1 MAERPHL
8 IAELKEDL
16 RFAARLLRKTPGF
29 TATALL
35 TLALAIGA
43 NTAIFS
49 VVNQVLLR
57 PLPFPEPER
66 IFRVVRRDPNG
77 IVTLLSVPQYAFLS
91 GQPQPFSRM
100 AAFRPILSG
109 FILSEGELLE
119 YLPGVRV
126 TQSFFE
132 VLGFSP
138 ALGRGLLPEED
149 APGGPL
155 VVVLSHELWQRRFG
169 GSRDVLGRSIT
180 LNRQAYTIVGVAP
193 PTFQFPE
200 DAQLWT
206 PLQLDMTSTED
217 AHYLAVLGR
226 LRPEVE
232 PTRVSSLLA
241 AQSEQLR
248 ALRQASLR
256 PNLRLDAS
264 ELQSLQTQATRP
276 ALLVLLGAVVLV
288 LLIACV
294 NLANLQLAR
303 AASRERE
310 LAVRIALGASP
321 PRIVRQ
327 LLSESLLLAGAGGLL
342 GLLLAIGS
350 VPALLALAPGRATLP
365 KTVSLDSTVLAFTLG
380 LSVLTGLLF
389 GLLPAWQASRV
400 APHGSLHASAWRTT
414 PGPVQRRTR
423 WWLVVSEVAL
433 AIILLIGAALLVK
446 SFALL
451 RRVEPGIDPRN
462 VLTLKVSLPEVP
474 YANPE
479 TLESFIRRAEE
490 RLRTLPG
497 VEAAGCALT
506 LPFEIGIRL
515 AFTHEDR
522 PPEDPLAEGNIILYR
537 PVTRGYFEALK
548 IGLVRGRLL
557 DDQDR
562 HGSPSVVVINESA
575 ARRYWPGE
583 DPLGKRIRIGVRVPP
598 LADTKPREIIGIVRD
613 VHEEA
618 LQGEPP
624 PIFYIPMGQMPPQL
638 HIRSIRLRPQSLL
651 VRTSEDPL
659 LMTTEVQRELQAADP
674 LLLATGVS
682 TMEEIVSGSFGLQR
696 FSTLLM
702 GLLAGLALLLA
713 AVGIYGVLSYLVSQR
728 IQELSVRLA
737 LGATPGQVVW
747 LVLRQGMVPVMVG
760 VVVGVAGAF
769 GLTRLLAHLL
779 YSVSTLDPAAFVAAP
794 LVLVGVALAAMLPLA
809 WRASRVNPMVALRTE

>member
-1 MAERPHL
+1 MAEL
-8 IAELKEDL
+8 TEDL
-16 RFAARLLRKTPGF
+16 RFATRLLRKTPGF

-57 PLPFPEPER
+57 PLPFPESER
-66 IFRVVRRDPNG
+66 LFRVVRNDPNG
-77 IVTLLSVPQYAFLS
+77 FTLFLSVPQYAFLS
-91 GQPQPFSRM
+91 EQPQPFSRM
-100 AAFRPILSG
+100 AAYRSTLSG
-109 FILSEGELLE
+109 FTFIDGDLLE
-119 YLPGVRV
+119 HLPGARV

-138 ALGRGLLPEED
+138 VLGRGFLPEED
-149 APGGPL
+149 VPGGPR
-155 VVVLSHELWQRRFG
+155 VVVLSHELWQRHFG
-169 GSRDVLGRSIT
+169 GSRDIVGRSIT
-180 LNRQAYTIVGVAP
+180 LNRELYTIVGVAP
-193 PTFQFPE
+193 PALQFPE

-206 PLQLDMTSTED
+206 PLQLDLASTED
-217 AHYLAVLGR
+217 SHYLAVLGR
-226 LRPEVE
+226 LKPGVE
-232 PTRVSSLLA
+232 PTQVSPLLA
-241 AQSEQLR
+241 TQSEQLR

-256 PNLRLDAS
+256 PAHTLDAR
-264 ELQSLQTQATRP
+264 ELQSLQTQSTRP
-276 ALLVLLGAVVLV
+276 ALLVLLGAVMLV

-310 LAVRIALGASP
+310 LAVRTALGATP

-327 LLSESLLLAGAGGLL
+327 LLSESILLAGMGGLL

-350 VPALLALAPGRATLP
+350 VPALLALAPGSASLP
-365 KTVSLDSTVLAFTLG
+365 KTVSLDGTVLAFTLG

-400 APHGSLHASAWRTT
+400 APQGSLHVSAWRAT
-414 PGPVQRRTR
+414 PGPLQRRTR

-433 AIILLIGAALLVK
+433 AILLLIGAALLVK

-451 RRVEPGIDPRN
+451 QRVEPGIDPRN
-462 VLTLKVSLPEVP
+462 VLTLKLSLSEVP
-474 YANPE
+474 YGNPE
-479 TLESFIRRAEE
+479 TLESFVRRAEE

-497 VEAAGCALT
+497 AEAAGFALT
-506 LPFEIGIRL
+506 LPFEGGIRL
-515 AFTHEDR
+515 AFAHEDR
-522 PPEDPLAEGNIILYR
+522 PPEDPLSEAKVILYR

-562 HGSPSVVVINESA
+562 HGGPSVVVINESA
-575 ARRYWPGE
+575 ARRFWPGE
-583 DPLGKRIRIGVRVPP
+583 DPLGKRLRIGARIPQ
-598 LADTKPREIIGIVRD
+598 LADVEAREVIGIVRD
-613 VHEEA
+613 VHEET
-618 LQGEPP
+618 LENEPP
-624 PIFYIPMGQMPPQL
+624 PIFYIPIGQMAPLL
-638 HIRSIRLRPQSLL
+638 HTRSIRLRPQSFL

-659 LMTTEVQRELQAADP
+659 LSAAAVQREIRVVDP
-674 LLLATGVS
+674 LLLATNFS
-682 TMEEIVSGSFGLQR
+682 TMEELVSRSFGLQR

-713 AVGIYGVLSYLVSQR
+713 AVGIYGVLSYLVNQR
-728 IQELSVRLA
+728 LQELSVRLA

-747 LVLRQGMVPVMVG
+747 LVLRQGMVPVVMG
-760 VVVGVAGAF
+760 VAVGVAGAL
-769 GLTRLLAHLL
+769 GLSRLLSHLL
-779 YSVSTLDPAAFVAAP
+779 YSVSTLDPAAFVLAP
-794 LVLVGVALAAMLPLA
+794 LVLVGVALVAMLPPA
-809 WRASRVNPMVALRTE
+809 WRASRVNPMAALRTE